1 LSTTPVATPTR
12 PLGWNVDPD
21 HPSASAHP
29 VWFGAADRPL
39 FGWIHRPA
47 NDLARGGV
55 VLCPPVAKEY
65 QAAHYTMR
73 LLAER
78 LAGLGFVVLRFDY
91 DGTGDSDG
99 NPDDGGRIDAW
110 RAGIRDAVAFV
121 RATGVASVA
130 LVGMRIG
137 ALLAATEAHAVDA
150 LVLWDPVPS
159 GRAFV
164 REQLAMAALTLNT
177 PQPTDG
183 SVESPWVVWS
193 PEAVAELSA
202 LQLDETVQLP
212 ALTLVLGRDD
222 NPLPAP
228 FRRKLASPTVEWD
241 DVPAQRELMEH
252 MWIPQEGIARV
263 AGWLDDRSPRARVV
277 ITPPAVAGEATVH
290 DDHGRPV
297 VETPLLMGTADLFG
311 ILTEAPG
318 ASGPVVV
325 LVGGHV
331 DHHVGPARL
340 WVSLARRW
348 AADGIR
354 VLRLDFSG
362 LGDSGVRPGQKDQ
375 LSFAPEAVEDLLE
388 VAAAV
393 SPDDP
398 RNVVLAG
405 FCAGGYSVIEAGI
418 KLAPRAV
425 LVLNPAVFFDPPETR
440 EGGAV
445 DADRLAYQARPNWIK
460 RLGRGPAVR
469 AIRSRIPQWGYRLLD
484 LAGVVRSPATGFAL
498 LVDRGVQTLVACGA
512 SDSEIY
518 RRMAGRQIKSLS
530 RSRLFVFEI
539 VDGLTHALLT
549 KNDRDACTR
558 ILTTYLTSSRAVGAR
573 DGGAGDGSPAGSM
586 AEA

>member
-1 LSTTPVATPTR
+1 
-12 PLGWNVDPD
+12 
-21 HPSASAHP
+21 
-29 VWFGAADRPL
+29 
-39 FGWIHRPA
+39 
-47 NDLARGGV
+47 
-55 VLCPPVAKEY
+55 
-65 QAAHYTMR
+65 
-73 LLAER
+73 
-78 LAGLGFVVLRFDY
+78 
-91 DGTGDSDG
+91 
-99 NPDDGGRIDAW
+99 
-110 RAGIRDAVAFV
+110 
-121 RATGVASVA
+121 
-130 LVGMRIG
+130 
-137 ALLAATEAHAVDA
+137 
-150 LVLWDPVPS
+150 
-159 GRAFV
+159 
-164 REQLAMAALTLNT
+164 
-177 PQPTDG
+177 
-183 SVESPWVVWS
+183 
-193 PEAVAELSA
+193 
-202 LQLDETVQLP
+202 
-212 ALTLVLGRDD
+212 
-222 NPLPAP
+222 
-228 FRRKLASPTVEWD
+228 
-241 DVPAQRELMEH
+241 
-252 MWIPQEGIARV
+252 
-263 AGWLDDRSPRARVV
+263 
-277 ITPPAVAGEATVH
+277 
-290 DDHGRPV
+290 
-297 VETPLLMGTADLFG
+297 
-311 ILTEAPG
+311 
-318 ASGPVVV
+318 
-325 LVGGHV
+325 
-331 DHHVGPARL
+331 
-340 WVSLARRW
+340 
-348 AADGIR
+348 
-354 VLRLDFSG
+354 
-362 LGDSGVRPGQKDQ
+362 VRPGQKDQ

-518 RRMAGRQIKSLS
+518 RRMAGRQIKALS